1 MRPQNGAI
9 QGLSFVARPSVTY
22 TVQWSTIAHTN
33 TDTLH
38 VCIETASLLGRSR
51 EGLRPVLSRA
61 SCSIVRSGAAG
72 GFRTAPLIKN
82 CSQKNATPEF
92 IEPPVGVS
100 DVSQFQHS
108 NEPSGA
114 TPEDPRPRTY
124 LSGRFIS
131 LHMFLFSYP
140 PTTQLATSTHL
151 HSPC

>member
-1 MRPQNGAI
+1 MGRSRAHLLI
-9 QGLSFVARPSVTY
+9 ARPPVTY

-51 EGLRPVLSRA
+51 EGLRPVLARA
-61 SCSIVRSGAAG
+61 SCSIVRKWGRRGLSDGAANQ
-72 GFRTAPLIKN
+72 N

-92 IEPPVGVS
+92 IEPPEGAS
-100 DVSQFQHS
+100 DVSRFQHS